1 MERIMPKRIV
11 LILTLIIT
19 GSLVGCNLPDSTQS
33 NPDIIATQV
42 SNLLTTTPEI
52 SNPTNEDPTLNI
64 PTITVELTEVE
75 NQPSETA
82 TFEPTITRTVQPP
95 GIPSGSPSWSDSFD
109 NGARF
114 GINPEGYDD
123 GQTRIIISDGSMIL
137 TSISA
142 SGWRG
147 WRVTSQKPG
156 NYYLKADFQTE
167 DCVGSDQYGL
177 VIQSPDFESG
187 FGYYFGL
194 TCDGRYAFQ
203 KWEDGGLSNLQG
215 WTNDTNINPGT
226 NQNNSIGILKSGN
239 QYNLFVNNVALV
251 TVDDEKFSSPG
262 YFGPFIAGV
271 NTANFS
277 IKLNEIAYWNL
288 P

>member
-1 MERIMPKRIV
+1 MPKRIV

-95 GIPSGSPSWSDSFD
+95 GIPTGSPSWSDSFD

>member
-1 MERIMPKRIV
+1 MPKRIV

-75 NQPSETA
+75 NQPSVTA

-95 GIPSGSPSWSDSFD
+95 GIPTGSPSWSDSFD

>member
-52 SNPTNEDPTLNI
+52 SKPTNEDPTLNI

-95 GIPSGSPSWSDSFD
+95 GIPTGSPSWSDPFD

>member
-1 MERIMPKRIV
+1 MPKRIV
-11 LILTLIIT
+11 FFLTLIIT
-19 GSLVGCNLPDSTQS
+19 ASLVGCNLPGSNQF

-42 SNLLTTTPEI
+42 ANLLTTTPEI
-52 SNPTNEDPTLNI
+52 SNPTNEEPTLDI
-64 PTITVELTEVE
+64 ATITVELPVE
-75 NQPSETA
+75 EIQPSETA
-82 TFEPTITRTVQPP
+82 TIEPTITLTVQPP
-95 GIPSGSPSWSDSFD
+95 GIPTGSPSWTDPFE
-109 NGARF
+109 NGTRF

-123 GQTRIIISDGSMIL
+123 GQTRIIISEGSMIL

-147 WRVTSQKPG
+147 WRVTSQKPE

-177 VIQSPDFESG
+177 VIQSPDFDSG

-203 KWEDGGLSNLQG
+203 KWEEGGLSNLQG
-215 WTNDTNINPGT
+215 WTNDPNINPGT
-226 NQNNSIGILKSGN
+226 NQINSISILKSGN
-239 QYNLFVNNVALV
+239 QYSLFVNNVALV
-251 TVDDEKFSSPG
+251 VVDDEKFSSPG

-271 NTANFS
+271 NTSNFS
-277 IKLNEIAYWNL
+277 IKLDDIAYWNL

>member
-1 MERIMPKRIV
+1 MPKRIV

-95 GIPSGSPSWSDSFD
+95 GIPTGSPSWSDPFD

>member
-1 MERIMPKRIV
+1 MPKRIV

-52 SNPTNEDPTLNI
+52 SKPTNEDPTLNI

-95 GIPSGSPSWSDSFD
+95 GIPTGSPSWSDPFD

>member
-1 MERIMPKRIV
+1 MPKRIV

-52 SNPTNEDPTLNI
+52 SKPTNEDPTLNI

-95 GIPSGSPSWSDSFD
+95 GIPTGSPSWSDSFD

>member
-1 MERIMPKRIV
+1 MPKRIF

-95 GIPSGSPSWSDSFD
+95 GIPTGSPSWSDSFD

-167 DCVGSDQYGL
+167 DCGGSDQYGL

>member
-95 GIPSGSPSWSDSFD
+95 GIPTGSPSWSDSFD